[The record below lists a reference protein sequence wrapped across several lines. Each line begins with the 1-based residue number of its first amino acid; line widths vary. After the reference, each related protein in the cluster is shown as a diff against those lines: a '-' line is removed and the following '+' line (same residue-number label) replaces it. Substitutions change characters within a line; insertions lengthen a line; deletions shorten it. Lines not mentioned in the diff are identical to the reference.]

1 MTTDDA
7 EPGAPTADEPPAG
20 GISVADAS
28 TPGSDEPALPLAG
41 PGATE
46 AAAIAA
52 VAAASSTVAPGA
64 APVDPVSPTVTPASA
79 PTGAAST
86 GPTASAASDT
96 EVAAGAPAAADT
108 TRIPSAGPDTV
119 AASAAATSPAPAPL
133 VDAPPEADPA
143 SPDTNALAW
152 VDIER
157 LAVSTAAGSSAME
170 AFAKGHGDLLQDAPR
185 RSALRPAVLVPLAV
199 LVCAAGAYTATTALW
214 PLTALAPTVTAT
226 SVRIAPAP
234 SAAVAWPATG
244 SAAVGIEGMGAV
256 ASSET
261 QVPMASITKVVTV
274 LAALERMPLAPG
286 EQGPSFS
293 FTQSDSDQYWRYR
306 EQDQSSLD
314 VPVGGSLTE
323 YQLLQGILLGSANNY
338 ADRLARE
345 IWGPDADFV
354 AAAQAWLRK
363 NDLTGISLE
372 NPSGFGMGNTATPR
386 ALLQLGQI
394 AVHHPVIGEIIATP
408 SAEIPGAGI
417 VKNSNKLLGETGFI
431 GVKTGTIGETG
442 QEDFNLLSAK
452 EITVDGTT
460 VRIYASVLGQ
470 PDDEARYT
478 ASRSLYAEVEHALTD
493 QAPAVRKGTL
503 LGTVTTPWGEKADAV
518 AAADA
523 RVALWNGATAT
534 ATSAFSLGD
543 DRKEG
548 DRIGTLTVKG
558 PVDAEDVAIEL
569 GSALHGPDLWW
580 RMTHPLD
587 LFGLNER

>member
-1 MTTDDA
+1 MPRTPERQSHRSRRYGGAVTTDDA
-7 EPGAPTADEPPAG
+7 DPGAPTADESPVG
-20 GISVADAS
+20 GTSTADAP
-28 TPGSDEPALPLAG
+28 TPDLAAPAPALAVSDLAAEVA
-41 PGATE
+41 ATE
-46 AAAIAA
+46 AALAPANT
-52 VAAASSTVAPGA
+52 VADGASPAPGATGTVAVAPGA
-64 APVDPVSPTVTPASA
+64 MT
-79 PTGAAST
+79 
-86 GPTASAASDT
+86 
-96 EVAAGAPAAADT
+96 APATLPA
-108 TRIPSAGPDTV
+108 PDT
-119 AASAAATSPAPAPL
+119 SL
-133 VDAPPEADPA
+133 IDPA
-143 SPDTNALAW
+143 SPDADALAW

-157 LAVSTAAGSSAME
+157 LAVSTATGSSATE
-170 AFAKGHGDLLQDAPR
+170 AFARGRGDLLQDAPR
-185 RSALRPAVLVPLAV
+185 RSALRPSVLVPLAV
-199 LVCAAGAYTATTALW
+199 LLCAAGAYTATTALW
-214 PLTALAPTVTAT
+214 PLTELPPTAT
-226 SVRIAPAP
+226 AASIRIDPAP
-234 SAAVAWPATG
+234 SAAVAWPTTG
-244 SAAVGIEGMGAV
+244 SAAVGIEGIGAV
-256 ASSET
+256 ASAET

-286 EQGPSFS
+286 EQGPSFA

-314 VPVGGSLTE
+314 VPVGGSLTQ
-323 YQLLQGILLGSANNY
+323 YQMLQGILLGSANNY

-345 IWGPDADFV
+345 IWGSDADFV

-408 SAEIPGAGI
+408 SAEIPGAGV

-460 VRIYASVLGQ
+460 VRVYASVLGQ

-478 ASRSLYAEVEHALTD
+478 ASRSLYAEVQHALTD
-493 QAPAVRKGTL
+493 KSPAVRKDAL
-503 LGTVTTPWGEKADAV
+503 LGTVTTAWGEKVEAV
-518 AAADA
+518 AGADA

-534 ATSAFSLGD
+534 ATSSFSLGED
-543 DRKEG
+543 WDEG
-548 DRIGTLTVKG
+548 ARIGTLTVKG
-558 PVDAEDVAIEL
+558 PLDAEDVQIEL
-569 GSALHGPDLWW
+569 ASALHGPDLWW

-587 LFGLNER
+587 LFGLSER